1 MPEPE
6 APARVVLDVNA
17 LVDGAYPNLR
27 RTRTPGGRAPKPDEA
42 NPGRLLALF
51 REDRGRQLFLS
62 THIVTETLRVLQ
74 LQPPDGSGMSLDQAG
89 AYVAFVVSTAL
100 ESGGGVVEP
109 DNTVNVLRDAEDNV
123 VLGTAVAAKAST
135 IVTADKGFLALERWN
150 GVAIVSTVGFV
161 EWVEDLERRELAEL
175 KRRQLAVAPTGPRVF
190 TR

>member
-6 APARVVLDVNA
+6 APTRVVLDVNA

-27 RTRTPGGRAPKPDEA
+27 RTRTPGGRAPRPDEA

-51 REDRGRQLFLS
+51 REDRGRRLFLS

-74 LQPPDGSGMSLDQAG
+74 LAPPEGSGMTLDQAS
-89 AYVAFVVSTAL
+89 AYAAFVVSTAL

-109 DNTVNVLRDAEDNV
+109 DNTVNVLRDREDNV

-150 GVAIVSTVGFV
+150 GVAVVSTVGFV

-175 KRRQLAVAPTGPRVF
+175 KRRQLAVAPPAPRVF
-190 TR
+190 GR

>member
-1 MPEPE
+1 MAEPA
-6 APARVVLDVNA
+6 APTRVVLDVNA

-62 THIVTETLRVLQ
+62 THIITETLRVLQ
-74 LQPPDGSGMSLDQAG
+74 LKPPDGSGMTVDQAG

-109 DNTVNVLRDAEDNV
+109 DNTVSVLRDREDNV

-135 IVTADKGFLALERWN
+135 ILTADKGFLALGRWN
-150 GVAIVSTVGFV
+150 GVAVVSTVGFV
-161 EWVEDLERRELAEL
+161 EWVEDLERRELMEL
-175 KRRQLAVAPTGPRVF
+175 KRWQLPAVPTGPRVF